1 MEVAPGDLRAR
12 YDLVI
17 IGAGPAGLTVA
28 SKYEERTGNKVLVI
42 ESGPRSETR
51 DNHAQQLAL
60 TQATGDLDATHYS
73 THSRRIFGGTST
85 VWVGYCAV
93 LEERSFLNN
102 EWPFS
107 YDELYGYYPEAAKI
121 LELPEKVYTRPEVAF
136 PENANIVYKPYYLS
150 APTRF
155 NESFNDWLDANVD
168 VDVLFNH
175 SAVKIM
181 TNVGIAPGVSIRE
194 SSKNRTTPIQAFGDT
209 IVLAA
214 GGIQN
219 PRLLRI
225 SLPEDGKVIG
235 SYFCE
240 HPHSYEV
247 ASIIVDMEKLY
258 QVMDTETQSIVH
270 GIALSSEF
278 CNQHSLKSAT
288 FEVSAQGEASSSNL
302 LGERRNTLTL
312 KTTVRAE
319 MSAVPSNAVTL
330 SNHLDFLGQPIAQLN
345 LKFDPEELR
354 VASELLNSELV
365 RSGLGRLSIL
375 PEKFKIDGGG
385 HMMGSTRMGND
396 PGESVTDS
404 WGRVHGIDN
413 LYVAGSSL
421 FPAAGAANPT
431 LTIVALALRLADHLT
446 ESTK

>member
-1 MEVAPGDLRAR
+1 MEVGAGNLRAR

-17 IGAGPAGLTVA
+17 IGAGPAGLTLA
-28 SKYEERTGNKVLVI
+28 RKYEERAGNKVLMI
-42 ESGPRSETR
+42 ESGPRSVTGES
-51 DNHAQQLAL
+51 DAQQLAL
-60 TQATGDLDATHYS
+60 TQATGDLDSTHYAR
-73 THSRRIFGGTST
+73 HSRRNFGGTST
-85 VWVGYCAV
+85 VWAGYCAV
-93 LEERSFLNN
+93 LEERPFLNN
-102 EWPFS
+102 EWPLS
-107 YDELYGYYPEAAKI
+107 YDELYGYYPAAAKI
-121 LELPEKVYTRPEVAF
+121 LELPERVYTRPEVAF
-136 PENANIVYKPYYLS
+136 PDNSNIVYRPYYLS
-150 APTRF
+150 TPTRF
-155 NESFNDWLDANVD
+155 NESFNRWLNHNVN

-175 SAVKIM
+175 TVVKIN
-181 TNVGIAPGVSIRE
+181 TNGPVASGVSIRE
-194 SSKNRTTPIQAFGDT
+194 SSKNQSELLEAFGDAT
-209 IVLAA
+209 VLAV

-219 PRLLRI
+219 PRLLKN
-225 SLPEDGKVIG
+225 SFAEDGKAIG
-235 SYFCE
+235 SYFFE
-240 HPHSYEV
+240 HPHSYGV
-247 ASIIVDMEKLY
+247 ATIIVDREKLFH
-258 QVMDTETQSIVH
+258 VMDMETQRIVH

-375 PEKFKIDGGG
+375 PEKFKIVGSG